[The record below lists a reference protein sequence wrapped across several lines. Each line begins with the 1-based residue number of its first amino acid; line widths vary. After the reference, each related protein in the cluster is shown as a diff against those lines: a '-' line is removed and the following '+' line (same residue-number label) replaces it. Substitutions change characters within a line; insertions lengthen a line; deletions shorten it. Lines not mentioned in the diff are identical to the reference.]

1 MKEIEFI
8 INTQKMELL
17 KRILNKDG
25 KYGATFNFVMGYG
38 HQQGHGQIYTRDD
51 NQETNLLPKV
61 SIRTV
66 VPDEVVDNLI
76 EDVTNEL
83 SDGSFGDGKIF
94 VRNIEN
100 SIQIR
105 TKAHGTDAL

>member
-1 MKEIEFI
+1 MKELEFI
-8 INTQKMELL
+8 INSQKLELL
-17 KRILNKDG
+17 KRILNKNG
-25 KYGATFNFVMGYG
+25 KYGATFDFVMGYG

-51 NQETNLLPKV
+51 NQATNLLPKV

-66 VPDEVVDNLI
+66 VPDEIVAGLI
-76 EDVTNEL
+76 NDVTNEL

-94 VRNIEN
+94 VRTIDD

-105 TKAHGTDAL
+105 TKSHGIDAL